1 MTFWQAIVRYSYV
14 PFMLLGLNGAAY
26 FLVTHG
32 YSYAWLAPLLLLA
45 FALAHAA
52 ERVAPWFDEWN
63 DPHHDDQTNVIH
75 AIVYEVSNING
86 VLMIPLIVWL
96 FPFEGIWPRDWPI
109 LAQLLM
115 AIVIADFGFMM
126 IHYLSHKY
134 PLLWR
139 LHAVHHGVD
148 RLYGFNGLVRHP
160 LHQTLDMVM
169 ATAPLVILGMP
180 VEVAVL
186 LGFAVSIQLIVQH
199 SNVAAILGPFRN
211 VLSIGQIHHLHH
223 VNWGKEGDC
232 NFGLFLTLW
241 DKMLGTFHPES
252 PRPITAADMGIDE
265 VPNFPKS
272 YVEQLLFPFVYKPGA
287 GTPPRYQAARQARV
301 RHEAADREPND
312 DTLHPAE

>member
-1 MTFWQAIVRYSYV
+1 MSVMQAIVRYGYV
-14 PFMLLGLNGAAY
+14 PFMLLGLNGAAFY
-26 FLVTHG
+26 LVSQNF
-32 YSYAWLAPLLLLA
+32 SYVWLLPLLLAA
-45 FALAHAA
+45 FAIAHLAEH
-52 ERVAPWFDEWN
+52 VAPWFDEWN
-63 DPHHDDQTNVIH
+63 DPHHDDQTNLAH

-86 VLMIPLIVWL
+86 ALMIPLIVWL
-96 FPFEGIWPRDWPI
+96 FPFEGIWPRDWP
-109 LAQLLM
+109 LLVQLLV
-115 AIVIADFGFMM
+115 AIVVADFAFMF
-126 IHYLSHKY
+126 IHKLSHKY

-148 RLYGFNGLVRHP
+148 RLYSFNGLVRHP
-160 LHQTLDMVM
+160 LHQSVDMIV

-211 VLSIGQIHHLHH
+211 LLSIAQIHHLHH

-241 DKMLGTFHPES
+241 DRLFGTFHPQP

-265 VPNFPKS
+265 IPNFPKT
-272 YVEQLLFPFVYKPGA
+272 YLEQLIFPFVYKPGA
-287 GTPPRYQAARQARV
+287 GEPERYAAAKQERQKQ
-301 RHEAADREPND
+301 EAGHNN
-312 DTLHPAE
+312 TLHPAE